1 MKKVITAALMVGLIS
16 VSASA
21 GFGIRGI
28 YFTPSDADFKSI
40 YGGGLKYGGEISF
53 SLTKGLDLW
62 LDGGYFARTG
72 KLTYSQEET
81 KLTLIPIGGGLRYRF
96 IQGSVEPYVGAGAR
110 YFMFKESNPIGD
122 VSANAIGF
130 VGKAG
135 LILYPTK
142 GFGIEVHVAYSS
154 CKMKPAD
161 YEFDVGGIEFGAGII
176 F

>member
-1 MKKVITAALMVGLIS
+1 MKKIIISVLMIGLVS

-21 GFGIRGI
+21 SIGLRGI

-40 YGGGLKYGGEISF
+40 YGGGWKYGGEIAF
-53 SLTKGLDLW
+53 PIFKGLDLW
-62 LDGGYFARTG
+62 LDGGYFAKTG
-72 KLTYSQEET
+72 KLTYTQEET

-96 IQGSVEPYVGAGAR
+96 LTGTLEPYVGAGAR
-110 YFMFKESNPIGD
+110 YCMFKESNAIGD
-122 VSANAIGF
+122 VSANAVGF

-135 LILYPTK
+135 LIFYPTK

-161 YEFDVGGIEFGAGII
+161 YEFDVGGIEFGAGLI